1 MLAVGFAIVTATGC
15 QELPRT
21 GWPVVRGASPGR
33 DEEPAAFVKAPA
45 DDDNSESA
53 FDRDGL
59 ATDAGRGRRF
69 IDEDPA
75 EPGYGSSRF
84 ISRDRSPLIYDED
97 LDSDSPSPQVTDEPF
112 GFGGQPPTADDTD
125 QPSVAEI
132 EHEQFRF
139 FDDVKAL
146 PGLLWTDAKSLVTW
160 QNAIVLGAAAGAAVA
175 IRDNL
180 DQRVRQET
188 AEHPSRWG
196 EGSTVLRQ
204 FGEYTYQVPV
214 LAGVYAAGLWTQD
227 EKLHEFS
234 LAVLSAYGL
243 SATATVAI
251 KGITNTT
258 RPTDQFENGHYG
270 FPSYHTSSTFAI
282 AGCLDEYYGWKAGVP
297 AYVLASLV
305 GWSRIDQREHDLSD
319 VLFGAVLG
327 VVIGK
332 TVAAAH
338 LDRQSDLK
346 IAPYYDVRNQATG
359 ISVEKR
365 Y

>member
-1 MLAVGFAIVTATGC
+1 MALAATGC
-15 QELPRT
+15 QELPRS
-21 GWPVVRGASPGR
+21 GWPVVRGASPAWDVEEAADVNAP
-33 DEEPAAFVKAPA
+33 DE
-45 DDDNSESA
+45 DDHSES
-53 FDRDGL
+53 
-59 ATDAGRGRRF
+59 TNAGRRRRF
-69 IDEDPA
+69 VDENPA
-75 EPGYGSSRF
+75 ELDAARGPSRF
-84 ISRDRSPLIYDED
+84 ISRQRSPLIYDDDDED
-97 LDSDSPSPQVTDEPF
+97 QGPSSPTPKFTDEPL
-112 GFGGQPPTADDTD
+112 GFGEYPPAAENTD
-125 QPSVAEI
+125 EPSVTEI
-132 EHEQFRF
+132 EHEPFRF

-160 QNAIVLGAAAGAAVA
+160 QNAIVLGAATGAAVA

-204 FGEYTYQVPV
+204 FGEYTYQLPV

-227 EKLHEFS
+227 DKLHEFS
-234 LAVLSAYGL
+234 LSVLSAYGL

-251 KGITNTT
+251 KGVTNTT
-258 RPTDQFENGHYG
+258 RPSDQFENGHYG

-297 AYVLASLV
+297 AYVLAGLV

-327 VVIGK
+327 AVIGK

-338 LDRQSDLK
+338 LDRHSGLK
-346 IAPYYDVRNQATG
+346 IAPYYDLRNQATG